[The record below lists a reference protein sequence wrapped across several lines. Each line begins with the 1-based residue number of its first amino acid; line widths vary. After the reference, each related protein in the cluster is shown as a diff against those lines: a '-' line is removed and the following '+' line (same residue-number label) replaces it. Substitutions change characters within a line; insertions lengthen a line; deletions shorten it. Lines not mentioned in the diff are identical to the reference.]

1 MRDIFCAATA
11 FSLGLAASA
20 VSAETPSPW
29 EGELGLEFG
38 IDSTFRSDDPDAE
51 LTDVFGTAE
60 LALRLRLTE
69 GIALNF
75 GATAESVLD
84 PRPGEDRTFGD
95 IGLYIDTLNIEM
107 AAGPVTLTAGKFTAG
122 FGTAWDTMPGIWA
135 SDLAEDY
142 ELAEQLGF
150 GLAWDLGATPVGALT
165 LGVNLF
171 TADTTALSDSAF
183 TKRGRLTRADGGAG
197 NTGKLNNVSLTL
209 DGADIAAAPGLS
221 WHLGYRE
228 LKPGLGDNATERGMV
243 FGLAQAF
250 ELANGAELAVVGE
263 VARLHNAGGGD
274 DRADYATLG
283 IGLARGSWH
292 GEIAASSRKIRLG
305 AGGSERDSLVQVSGG
320 YTWENGID
328 LSLGYARLS
337 EAGAKSDTI
346 GLRLTRSFSF

>member
-1 MRDIFCAATA
+1 MRGTSLAATA
-11 FSLGLAASA
+11 FALGLTASAASA
-20 VSAETPSPW
+20 EIASPW

-60 LALRLRLTE
+60 LALRLRLTK
-69 GIALNF
+69 GAALNF

-84 PRPGEDRTFGD
+84 PRPGKDRTFGD
-95 IGLYIDTLNIEM
+95 IGLYIDTLNVEVE
-107 AAGPVTLTAGKFTAG
+107 AGPVTLTAGKFAAG
-122 FGTAWDTMPGIWA
+122 FGTAWDTMPGIWG

-150 GLAWDLGATPVGALT
+150 GLAWDLGETPVGALT
-165 LGVNLF
+165 FGVNLF
-171 TADTTALSDSAF
+171 TADTSALSDSAF

-228 LKPGLGDNATERGMV
+228 LKPGLGDSATERGMV
-243 FGLAQAF
+243 FGLAQALDLGNGT
-250 ELANGAELAVVGE
+250 ELTVVGE
-263 VARLHNAGGGD
+263 VARLRNVGGGD

-283 IGLARGSWH
+283 IGFARGPWH
-292 GEIAASSRKIRLG
+292 GEIAASTRKTRLG
-305 AGGSERDSLVQVSGG
+305 AGGSERDSLVQISGG

-346 GLRLTRSFSF
+346 GPRLTRSFSF